1 MKKLFL
7 VSFMLTAVLVLHA
20 QLKVAP
26 KLDKG
31 TTKVYV
37 TQTTTTAPGQDDI
50 HVSVESK
57 YTVTGKKGDGY
68 QLEFISSNFKSD
80 AASDNIV
87 GQMLTANDAL
97 TNGLLIKLTTDKD
110 GQVTSLDNYADLKA
124 KIDKTGGELVD
135 KLFEKV
141 PMLSQMMQ
149 KDALKQQFLALATEE
164 NILSGVKNATTPLAL
179 NGKTLMTGMQ
189 DTYTNNQGL
198 KMKRMYFVNGQSVTS
213 NASLDM
219 NKDDLKAFIIKTVE
233 KTAPQQAD
241 MVKENI
247 DQLMDSGMLK
257 IDVKET
263 VTYEIGAD
271 GWVKSMNVEN
281 INNMLGQSVK
291 VAATITCK

>member
-7 VSFMLTAVLVLHA
+7 VSVMLTAALALQA

-37 TQTTTTAPGQDDI
+37 TRTTTTAPGQDDI

-68 QLEFISSNFKSD
+68 QMEYVSSNFKSD

-87 GQMLTANDAL
+87 GQMLTASDAL
-97 TNGLLIKLTTDKD
+97 MDGLLIKLTTDKD
-110 GQVTSLDNYADLKA
+110 GQVISLDNYADMKA
-124 KIDKTGGELVD
+124 KIDKTGSELVD

-149 KDALKQQFLALATEE
+149 KDALKQQFLSYATEE
-164 NILSGVKNATTPLAL
+164 NILSGVKNTTTPLAL

-219 NKDDLKAFIIKTVE
+219 SKDDLKAFIIKTVE

-247 DQLMDSGMLK
+247 DQLMDSGMMK

-263 VTYEIGAD
+263 ITYEIGAD
-271 GWVKSMNVEN
+271 GWVKSMNVETN
-281 INNMLGQSVK
+281 NNMLGQNIK
-291 VAATITCK
+291 TTATVTCK

>member
-7 VSFMLTAVLVLHA
+7 VSVMLTAALVIQA

-37 TQTTTTAPGQDDI
+37 TQTTTTDPGQDDI

-189 DTYTNNQGL
+189 DIYTNNQGL

-281 INNMLGQSVK
+281 TNNMLGQSVK
-291 VAATITCK
+291 VTATITCK

>member
-7 VSFMLTAVLVLHA
+7 VSVMLTAALALQA

-37 TQTTTTAPGQDDI
+37 AQTTTTAPGQADI
-50 HVSVESK
+50 HVTVESK
-57 YTVTGKKGDGY
+57 YTITGKKGDGY
-68 QLEFISSNFKSD
+68 QLEYITSNFKSD
-80 AASDNIV
+80 AASDNLPA
-87 GQMLTANDAL
+87 QMLTAGDAL
-97 TNGLLIKLTTDKD
+97 MNGLLIKLTMDKD
-110 GQVTSLDNYADLKA
+110 GQLTSLDNYADLKA
-124 KIDKTGGELVD
+124 KIDKTGGDLVD

-149 KDALKQQFLALATEE
+149 KDALKQQFLSFATEE
-164 NILSGVKNATTPLAL
+164 NILNSLKNTASPLSL
-179 NGKTLMTGMQ
+179 NGKTLTTGMQ
-189 DTYTNNQGL
+189 ESYTNDQGL

-219 NKDDLKAFIIKTVE
+219 SKDDLKNFIIKTVE
-233 KTAPQQAD
+233 KTVPQQAD
-241 MVKENI
+241 MIKENI
-247 DQLMDSGMLK
+247 DQLMNSGMLK

-281 INNMLGQSVK
+281 NNNIMGQGVK
-291 VAATITCK
+291 TTAVITCK

>member
-1 MKKLFL
+1 
-7 VSFMLTAVLVLHA
+7 MLTAAFVSQA
-20 QLKVAP
+20 QLKVTP

-37 TQTTTTAPGQDDI
+37 AQTTTTVPGQDDI
-50 HVSVESK
+50 HITMESK

-68 QLEFISSNFKSD
+68 QMEFVSSDYKSD
-80 AASDNIV
+80 ASSDNIV
-87 GQMLTANDAL
+87 GQMLTASDAMMK
-97 TNGLLIKLTTDKD
+97 GLVVKFTTDKD
-110 GQVTSLDNYADLKA
+110 GQATSFDNYAELKA
-124 KIDKTGGELVD
+124 KIDKMGSDLVD

-149 KDALKQQFLALATEE
+149 KDAMKQQILSGVTEE
-164 NILSGVKNATTPLAL
+164 NILKGFKNTSSPLAL

-189 DTYTNNQGL
+189 ESYTNEQGL

-219 NKDDLKAFIIKTVE
+219 SKDDLKNFIIQTVE
-233 KTAPQQAD
+233 KAAPQQAD
-241 MVKENI
+241 MVKQNI
-247 DQLMDSGMLK
+247 DQLMGSDMLK

-271 GWVKSMNVEN
+271 GWVKSMNVE
-281 INNMLGQSVK
+281 INNTIMGQGTKTTS
-291 VAATITCK
+291 TITCK

>member
-1 MKKLFL
+1 MKKLFFVSVLLTAAL
-7 VSFMLTAVLVLHA
+7 VSHA

-57 YTVTGKKGDGY
+57 YTITGKKGDGY
-68 QLEFISSNFKSD
+68 QMEYVSSNFKSS
-80 AASDNIV
+80 AASDNLV
-87 GQMLTANDAL
+87 GQMLTASDAL
-97 TNGLLIKLTTDKD
+97 MDGLLIKLTTDKD
-110 GQVTSLDNYADLKA
+110 GQVMSLDNYADMKA

-149 KDALKQQFLALATEE
+149 KDALKQQFLSYATEK
-164 NILSGVKNATTPLAL
+164 NILSGVKNTTTPLAL
-179 NGKTLMTGMQ
+179 NGKTLTTGMQ

-219 NKDDLKAFIIKTVE
+219 SKDDLKAFIIKTVE

-247 DQLMDSGMLK
+247 DQLMDSGMMK

-263 VTYEIGAD
+263 ITYEIGAD
-271 GWVKSMNVEN
+271 GWVKSMNVETN
-281 INNMLGQSVK
+281 NNMLGQNIK
-291 VAATITCK
+291 TTATVTCK